1 MIDQIS
7 FMHHWIFC
15 LLLERDKQWAG
26 DDQQSLDQND
36 TLLAVNMTCQHTHK
50 AVKEQLVVCQDT
62 YNISQVTGMSPSQ
75 KSVDCTHYFCFSSF
89 I

>member
-50 AVKEQLVVCQDT
+50 AVKEQLVVCQCNGH
-62 YNISQVTGMSPSQ
+62 YNRTPDLGKMWDVVERMGLNR
-75 KSVDCTHYFCFSSF
+75 VC
-89 I
+89 

>member
-50 AVKEQLVVCQDT
+50 AVKEQLVVCQCNGH
-62 YNISQVTGMSPSQ
+62 YNRMPDLGKMWDVVERVGLNR
-75 KSVDCTHYFCFSSF
+75 VC
-89 I
+89 